1 MASMNGESTHGPWTP
16 QMELQMAATLFREGI
31 QCTIPA
37 GAIPNECRMALALRG
52 SNWSVDDELL
62 ACAPR

>member
-1 MASMNGESTHGPWTP
+1 MASINGESTHGPWTP
-16 QMELQMAATLFREGI
+16 SNGAADGSHIVSRGM

-37 GAIPNECRMALALRG
+37 GAIPDECRMALAMCG
-52 SNWSVDDELL
+52 SNWSVDNELL